1 MIKGEAL
8 VKASW
13 MGDCPASALVSSSK
27 NFRKVMGYKDLWMLK
42 ANLQPNEQNLPIAE
56 EVKVG

>member
-1 MIKGEAL
+1 
-8 VKASW
+8 
-13 MGDCPASALVSSSK
+13 
-27 NFRKVMGYKDLWMLK
+27 MGYKDLCILK

>member
-8 VKASW
+8 FKDSW
-13 MGDCPASALVSSSK
+13 MGDCPTSALVSSSK
-27 NFRKVMGYKDLWMLK
+27 KFRKVMGYKDLWMLK
-42 ANLQPNEQNLPIAE
+42 ANLQPGEQNLPIDD

>member
-1 MIKGEAL
+1 MA
-8 VKASW
+8 VRW
-13 MGDCPASALVSSSK
+13 TASALVSSSK

-42 ANLQPNEQNLPIAE
+42 ANLQPNEKNLPIAE